1 MAKQETLSSQQHVLS
16 LPWIGN
22 FLFYGMILA
31 IITCS
36 ELPSLGPENFRLRK
50 EFISGNKRIF
60 RVLGSDFSIFKP
72 YLPLHGAVSF
82 LMDSSYQPYDP
93 ITEKLYMAQSYL
105 APIILNAN
113 PDEKSAIV
121 FCSKGYIADDRMQS
135 AGYKLKIAL
144 ADGKGIAEKN
154 G

>member
-1 MAKQETLSSQQHVLS
+1 MAKQETLTSQRSVFS
-16 LPWIGN
+16 LPQIGI

-31 IITCS
+31 IIACS

-50 EFISGNKRIF
+50 ELLSGNKRIF
-60 RVLGSDFSIFKP
+60 RVLGADFSAFKP
-72 YLPLHGAVSF
+72 YLPPQGTVSF
-82 LMDSSYQPYDP
+82 LMDSPYQPYDP

-105 APIILNAN
+105 APLILNAN
-113 PDEKSAIV
+113 PVEKNAIV
-121 FCSKGYIADDRMQS
+121 YCTKGFIADDRMQS